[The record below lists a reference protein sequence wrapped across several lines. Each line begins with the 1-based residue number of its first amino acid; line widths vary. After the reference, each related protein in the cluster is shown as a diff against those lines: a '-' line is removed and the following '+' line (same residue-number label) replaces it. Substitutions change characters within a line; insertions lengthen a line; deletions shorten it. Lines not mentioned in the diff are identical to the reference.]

1 MVKSRGPDCSDFEC
15 KIKRNVKG
23 VVASMDIPLAVR
35 SAIERRNPIPFFAID
50 RIRYISPNSV
60 SFLETKYAVIQ
71 ENARN
76 VTCSHS
82 SLGELLS

>member
-1 MVKSRGPDCSDFEC
+1 VD
-15 KIKRNVKG
+15 V
-23 VVASMDIPLAVR
+23 PLTVR
-35 SAIERRNPIPFFAID
+35 SATERRNSIPFNAID

-60 SFLETKYAVIQ
+60 SFLETKHVAIQ

-82 SLGELLS
+82 YLGELLS